1 MKIYHK
7 KNFRLGLWSL
17 LLAALL
23 LAAGLWRGNFD
34 WKDGVLC
41 ALLAFLGGGNVIRSL
56 SRKMSREDKLE
67 ELDERNRLVKLKAQS
82 QAYHVSQF
90 VFLCGAA
97 ALSSLGK
104 WNGSMLWIG
113 AGLGLMAAF
122 LFALAADFFT
132 WMYYDEHT

>member
-7 KNFRLGLWSL
+7 KNFKLGLWSL
-17 LLAALL
+17 VLAALL

-41 ALLAFLGGGNVIRSL
+41 ALLAFLGGGNLIRSL
-56 SRKMSREDKLE
+56 SRENSREDKVE

-82 QAYHVSQF
+82 QAYHISQF
-90 VFLCGAA
+90 VFLCGAS
-97 ALSSLGK
+97 ALCALGK
-104 WNGSMLWIG
+104 WNGSMLWVG

-122 LFALAADFFT
+122 LFALAADFIT
-132 WMYYDEHT
+132 WVYYDEHT

>member
-7 KNFRLGLWSL
+7 KNFKLGLWSL
-17 LLAALL
+17 VLAALL

-41 ALLAFLGGGNVIRSL
+41 ALLAFLGGGNLIRSL
-56 SRKMSREDKLE
+56 SREMSREDKVE

-82 QAYHVSQF
+82 QAYHISQF
-90 VFLCGAA
+90 VFLCGASTLCA
-97 ALSSLGK
+97 LGK
-104 WNGSMLWIG
+104 WNGSMLWVG

-122 LFALAADFFT
+122 LFALAADFIT
-132 WMYYDEHT
+132 WVYYDEHT

>member
-7 KNFRLGLWSL
+7 KNFMMGLWSL

-23 LAAGLWRGNFD
+23 LAASLRRGNFD

-41 ALLAFLGGGNVIRSL
+41 ALLAFLSGGSVLRSL
-56 SRKMSREDKLE
+56 SREYAREDRLE

-82 QAYHVSQF
+82 QAYYISQF
-90 VFLCGAA
+90 AFLCGAA
-97 ALSSLGK
+97 ALCGLGK
-104 WNGSMLWIG
+104 WNGSMLCVG

-122 LFALAADFFT
+122 LFALTADFFT
-132 WMYYDEHT
+132 WMYYDGHI

>member
-7 KNFRLGLWSL
+7 KNFKLGLWSL

-41 ALLAFLGGGNVIRSL
+41 ALLAFLGGGNLIRSL
-56 SRKMSREDKLE
+56 SREKSREDKME

-90 VFLCGAA
+90 VFLCGAS
-97 ALSSLGK
+97 ALCSWGK
-104 WNGSMLWIG
+104 WEGSMLCVG
-113 AGLGLMAAF
+113 VGLGLMAAF
-122 LFALAADFFT
+122 IFALAADFVT
-132 WMYYDEHT
+132 WVYYDEHT